1 MAEKS
6 RRALVTGASGYIGSR
21 LAPALLED
29 GWQVTVLARHPE
41 TIRERSWA
49 RDETAVRIVEG
60 DATEPAD
67 LARALEDADVAYY
80 LLHSMDGKGDFRERD
95 KRMAHGFAQ
104 AVADSDVSRVI
115 YQSGL
120 HPRGERLSDH
130 LASRAEV
137 GEIFL
142 AGEIPATVLQAAVII
157 GSGSASFEMLRHLT
171 HRLPAMIA
179 PRWLRSRIE
188 PIAIRDVVRLLVAAP
203 GLPADDNRTYDI
215 GCGEVLTYQDLIDRF
230 AKADGLRPRVI
241 VPVPFLSPWL
251 ASHWVGLVTPVPT
264 GVAKPLVG
272 SLVHDVVCSER
283 DVWDAT
289 GVSAPLPLD
298 DAISAALGGPS
309 NGSVALPEPGEVDPA
324 WLTSADPEWAG

>member
-1 MAEKS
+1 MS

-21 LAPALLED
+21 LVPALLAD
-29 GWQVTVLARHPE
+29 GWQVTVLVRHPNA
-41 TIRERSWA
+41 IRERAWA
-49 RDETAVRIVEG
+49 RDETAVRIVAG

-67 LARALEDADVAYY
+67 LARALEGADVAYY

-95 KRMAHGFAQ
+95 KRMAHQFAR
-104 AVADSDVSRVI
+104 AVADSGVSRVV

-120 HPRGERLSDH
+120 HPRDEQLSEH

-142 AGEIPATVLQAAVII
+142 AGEVPATVLQAAVII

-171 HRLPAMIA
+171 HRLPAMVA

-188 PIAIRDVVRLLVAAP
+188 PIAIRDVVRLLVASA
-203 GLPADDNRTYDI
+203 GLPEDSNRTFDI
-215 GCGEVLTYQDLIDRF
+215 GCGDVLTYRDLIDRF
-230 AKADGLRPRVI
+230 ARADGLRRRVI
-241 VPVPFLSPWL
+241 VPVPVLTPWL

-272 SLVHDVVCSER
+272 SLVHDVVCAER

-289 GVSAPLPLD
+289 GVAAPLSLD
-298 DAISAALGGPS
+298 DAIEAALGGPS
-309 NGSVALPEPGEVDPA
+309 RDAAALPEPGEVDPA
-324 WLTSADPEWAG
+324 WLTGADPDWAG

>member
-1 MAEKS
+1 MADNSE
-6 RRALVTGASGYIGSR
+6 RALVTGASGYIGSR
-21 LAPALLED
+21 LAPALLAD

-41 TIRERSWA
+41 AIRERSWA
-49 RDETAVRIVEG
+49 RDETAVRVVSG
-60 DATEPAD
+60 DATKPAD
-67 LARALEDADVAYY
+67 LARALEGADVAYY
-80 LLHSMDGKGDFRERD
+80 LLHSMDGQGDFQERD

-104 AVADSDVSRVI
+104 AAADSGVSRII

-120 HPRGERLSDH
+120 HPQDEELSDH
-130 LASRAEV
+130 LSSRAEV

-142 AGEIPATVLQAAVII
+142 ASEVPATVLQAAVII

-171 HRLPAMIA
+171 HRLPAMVA
-179 PRWLRSRIE
+179 PKWLRSRIE
-188 PIAIRDVVRLLVAAP
+188 PIAIRDVVRLLVATAA
-203 GLPADDNRTYDI
+203 LPADSNRTFDI
-215 GCGEVLTYQDLIDRF
+215 GCGEVLTYQDLIGRF
-230 AKADGLRPRVI
+230 ATADGLRPRLI

-283 DVWDAT
+283 DIWDAT
-289 GVSAPLPLD
+289 GVPTPLSLD
-298 DAISAALGGPS
+298 ASIAAALGGNS
-309 NGSVALPEPGEVDPA
+309 RQSGGLPEPGEADPA